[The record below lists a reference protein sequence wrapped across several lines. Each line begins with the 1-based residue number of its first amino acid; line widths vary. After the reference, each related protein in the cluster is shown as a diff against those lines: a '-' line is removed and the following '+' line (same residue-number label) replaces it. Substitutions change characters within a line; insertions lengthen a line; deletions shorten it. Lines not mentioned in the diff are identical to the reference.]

1 MARTHHVGHKNP
13 HIWHPQ
19 MDNDPG
25 HVSLDPKFT
34 SFVPPQKEILLTIH
48 ILSSLSFID
57 KRNLLE
63 RVTIC
68 DHYMLKQVMPIVTT
82 NDYKRATILKELMLS
97 LSFCSPQE
105 KGMCILGCASHW
117 GSRFIVHHL
126 YNPIYKWDIP
136 LIYIIH
142 HLYNPYINHISSYI
156 TADIPLI

>member
-1 MARTHHVGHKNP
+1 MWICLFDQKRLEWRWDDQVIRVPAELRMARTHHVGHKNP

-57 KRNLLE
+57 NCNLLE

-82 NDYKRATILKELMLS
+82 NDYKRATILKEFMLS

-105 KGMCILGCASHW
+105 KGMCILGCASPW
-117 GSRFIVHHL
+117 GSEV
-126 YNPIYKWDIP
+126 YSPSPI
-136 LIYIIH
+136 
-142 HLYNPYINHISSYI
+142 
-156 TADIPLI
+156 